1 MGREERGE
9 NGFHLLQEELP
20 VLECS
25 YERKDLQGSVGV
37 VSALCSVPGDELLEP
52 GVLSAR

>member
-1 MGREERGE
+1 MGREGRGE